1 MSKKTKQELENN
13 KLSKRL
19 RHAVGD
25 AINDFNMIE
34 PDDKIIVCL
43 SGGKDSYAL
52 LDILR
57 QLQASA
63 PIDFELVAVNLD
75 QKQPGFPEEVL
86 PTYLESIGVPYK
98 IVEEDTYSTVKR
110 VLDESKTTCSL
121 CSRLRRGIL
130 YRTAKELGC
139 TKIALGHHRDDILA
153 TMFLNM
159 FYGGKL
165 KAMPP
170 KLVSDNGEHIVIRP
184 LAYVKE
190 KDLIKYAEL
199 KQFPIIPCNL
209 CGSQPN
215 LQRQVIGDM
224 LRDWDKRFPGRIES
238 MFSALQNVV
247 PSHLADTEL
256 FDFAGLERG
265 QTLKHGGDLAF
276 DSEKMPERFSD
287 GSEEDESEIKIAPQ
301 KAERKVINIL
311 ANKPKTCGA

>member
-1 MSKKTKQELENN
+1 MSNKPKHEHEAN
-13 KLSKRL
+13 KLHKRL
-19 RHAVGD
+19 RHAVGQ

-34 PDDKIIVCL
+34 EGDKVMVCL

-57 QLQASA
+57 HLQASA

-75 QKQPGFPEEVL
+75 QKQPGFPEHVL
-86 PTYLESIGVPYK
+86 PEYLTSIGVPFK

-110 VLDESKTTCSL
+110 VLDEGKTTCSL

-153 TMFLNM
+153 TLFLNM

-190 KDLIKYAEL
+190 KDLIKYAEI

-215 LQRQVIGDM
+215 LQRQVVGGM
-224 LRDWDKRFPGRIES
+224 LKDWDKRFPGRIES

-256 FDFAGLERG
+256 FDFAGLQRG
-265 QTLKHGGDLAF
+265 QPLKHGGDLAF
-276 DSEKMPERFSD
+276 DSETVSFNAPRD
-287 GSEEDESEIKIAPQ
+287 DEDEGLPEKPA
-301 KAERKVINIL
+301 RKVINIL
-311 ANKPKTCGA
+311 GSKPKAGGCGAG

>member
-1 MSKKTKQELENN
+1 MSKKPKHELENN

-34 PDDKIIVCL
+34 NGDKIMVCL

-52 LDILR
+52 LDVLR

-75 QKQPGFPEEVL
+75 QKQPGFPEHVL
-86 PTYLESIGVPYK
+86 PEYLTSIGVPFK

-110 VLDESKTTCSL
+110 VLDEGKTTCSL

-153 TMFLNM
+153 TLFLNM

-224 LRDWDKRFPGRIES
+224 LKDWDKRFPGRIES

-256 FDFAGLERG
+256 FDFAGLQRG
-265 QTLKHGGDLAF
+265 QELKHGGDLAF
-276 DSEKMPERFSD
+276 DSETVSFAAPRD
-287 GSEEDESEIKIAPQ
+287 EEENQPA
-301 KAERKVINIL
+301 RKVINIL
-311 ANKPKTCGA
+311 GNKPKSGCALTEQP

>member
-1 MSKKTKQELENN
+1 MSNKPKHEHEAN
-13 KLSKRL
+13 KLHKRL
-19 RHAVGD
+19 RHAVGH
-25 AINDFNMIE
+25 AINNFNMIE
-34 PDDKIIVCL
+34 EGDKVMVCL

-57 QLQASA
+57 HLQASA

-75 QKQPGFPEEVL
+75 QKQPGFPEHVL
-86 PTYLESIGVPYK
+86 PEYLTSIGVPFK

-110 VLDESKTTCSL
+110 VLDEGKTTCSL

-153 TMFLNM
+153 TLFLNM

-190 KDLIKYAEL
+190 KDLIKYAEI

-215 LQRQVIGDM
+215 LQRQVVSEM
-224 LRDWDKRFPGRIES
+224 LKDWDKRFPGRIES

-256 FDFAGLERG
+256 FDFAGLQRG

-276 DSEKMPERFSD
+276 DSETVSFNAPRD
-287 GSEEDESEIKIAPQ
+287 DEDEGLPEKPA
-301 KAERKVINIL
+301 RKVINIL
-311 ANKPKTCGA
+311 GSKPKTGGCGAG

>member
-34 PDDKIIVCL
+34 PDDKIMVCL

-110 VLDESKTTCSL
+110 VLDEGKTTCSL
-121 CSRLRRGIL
+121 CSRLRRGIF

-153 TMFLNM
+153 TLFLNM

-287 GSEEDESEIKIAPQ
+287 GSEEDESEIKIEPQ

>member
-1 MSKKTKQELENN
+1 MSNKPKHEHEAN
-13 KLSKRL
+13 KLHKRL
-19 RHAVGD
+19 RHAVGH

-34 PDDKIIVCL
+34 EGDKVMVCL

-57 QLQASA
+57 HLQASA

-75 QKQPGFPEEVL
+75 QKQPGFPEHVL
-86 PTYLESIGVPYK
+86 PEYLTSIGVPFK

-110 VLDESKTTCSL
+110 VLDECKTTCSL

-153 TMFLNM
+153 TLFLNM

-190 KDLIKYAEL
+190 KDLIKYAEI

-215 LQRQVIGDM
+215 LQRQVVSEM
-224 LRDWDKRFPGRIES
+224 LKDWDKRFPGRIES

-256 FDFAGLERG
+256 FDFAGLQRG
-265 QTLKHGGDLAF
+265 QSLKHGGDLAF
-276 DSEKMPERFSD
+276 DS
-287 GSEEDESEIKIAPQ
+287 
-301 KAERKVINIL
+301 
-311 ANKPKTCGA
+311 

>member
-1 MSKKTKQELENN
+1 MSNKPKHQHEAN
-13 KLSKRL
+13 KLHKRL
-19 RHAVGD
+19 RHAVGQ

-34 PDDKIIVCL
+34 EGDKIMVCL

-57 QLQASA
+57 HLQASA
-63 PIDFELVAVNLD
+63 PIGFELVAVNLD
-75 QKQPGFPEEVL
+75 QKQPGFPEHVL
-86 PTYLESIGVPYK
+86 PEYLTSIGVPFK

-110 VLDESKTTCSL
+110 VLDEGKTTCSL

-153 TMFLNM
+153 TLFLNM

-190 KDLIKYAEL
+190 KDLIKYAEI

-215 LQRQVIGDM
+215 LQRQVVGEM
-224 LRDWDKRFPGRIES
+224 LQDWDKRFPGRIES

-256 FDFAGLERG
+256 FDFAGLQRG

-276 DSEKMPERFSD
+276 DSETVSFNAPRD
-287 GSEEDESEIKIAPQ
+287 DEDEGLPEKPA
-301 KAERKVINIL
+301 RKVINIL
-311 ANKPKTCGA
+311 GSKPKAGGCGAG

>member
-34 PDDKIIVCL
+34 PDDKIMVCL

-110 VLDESKTTCSL
+110 VLDEGKTTCSL

-224 LRDWDKRFPGRIES
+224 LSDWDKRFPGRIES

>member
-34 PDDKIIVCL
+34 PGDKIMVCL

-86 PTYLESIGVPYK
+86 PTYLESIGVPY
-98 IVEEDTYSTVKR
+98 
-110 VLDESKTTCSL
+110 
-121 CSRLRRGIL
+121 
-130 YRTAKELGC
+130 
-139 TKIALGHHRDDILA
+139 KIALGHHRDDILA

-256 FDFAGLERG
+256 FDFVGLERG
-265 QTLKHGGDLAF
+265 QNLKHGGDLAF

-287 GSEEDESEIKIAPQ
+287 GSEEDESEIKIEPQ

-311 ANKPKTCGA
+311 ANKPKTCGL

>member
-1 MSKKTKQELENN
+1 MSNKPKHEHEAN
-13 KLSKRL
+13 KLHKRL
-19 RHAVGD
+19 RHAVGH

-34 PDDKIIVCL
+34 EGDKVMVCL

-57 QLQASA
+57 HLQASA

-75 QKQPGFPEEVL
+75 QKQPGFPEHVL
-86 PTYLESIGVPYK
+86 PEYLTSIGVPFK

-110 VLDESKTTCSL
+110 VLDEGKTTCSL

-153 TMFLNM
+153 TLFLNM

-190 KDLIKYAEL
+190 KDLIKYAEI

-215 LQRQVIGDM
+215 LQRQVVSEM
-224 LRDWDKRFPGRIES
+224 LKDWDKRFPGRIES

-256 FDFAGLERG
+256 FDFAGLQRG

-276 DSEKMPERFSD
+276 DSETVSFNAPRD
-287 GSEEDESEIKIAPQ
+287 DEDEGLPEKPA
-301 KAERKVINIL
+301 RKVINIL
-311 ANKPKTCGA
+311 GNKPKTGGCGAG

>member
-1 MSKKTKQELENN
+1 MSNKPKHEHEAN
-13 KLSKRL
+13 KLHKRL
-19 RHAVGD
+19 RHAVGQ

-34 PDDKIIVCL
+34 EGDKVMVCL

-52 LDILR
+52 LDILCH
-57 QLQASA
+57 LQASA
-63 PIDFELVAVNLD
+63 PINFELVAVNLD
-75 QKQPGFPEEVL
+75 QKQPGFPEHVL
-86 PTYLESIGVPYK
+86 PEYLTSIGVPFK

-110 VLDESKTTCSL
+110 VLDEGKTTCSL

-153 TMFLNM
+153 TLFLNM

-190 KDLIKYAEL
+190 KDLIKYAEI

-215 LQRQVIGDM
+215 LQRQVVSEM
-224 LRDWDKRFPGRIES
+224 LKDWDKRFPGRIES

-256 FDFAGLERG
+256 FDFAGLQRG

-276 DSEKMPERFSD
+276 DSETVSFNAPRD
-287 GSEEDESEIKIAPQ
+287 DEDEGLPEKPA
-301 KAERKVINIL
+301 RKVINIL
-311 ANKPKTCGA
+311 GSKPKTGGCGAG